1 MAKTH
6 NTERTSTSVAS
17 IAGRLLN
24 GKSLKEA
31 VTWLE
36 GIALTDDA
44 ANDNDRAHA
53 LALLGAVASMRTL
66 AGSALTQ
73 RTLSKVF

>member
-1 MAKTH
+1 MKKNT
-6 NTERTSTSVAS
+6 NTERTSDTVAS
-17 IAGRLLN
+17 VAGRLLN
-24 GKSLKEA
+24 GRSLKDA
-31 VTWLE
+31 VVWLE

-73 RTLSKVF
+73 R